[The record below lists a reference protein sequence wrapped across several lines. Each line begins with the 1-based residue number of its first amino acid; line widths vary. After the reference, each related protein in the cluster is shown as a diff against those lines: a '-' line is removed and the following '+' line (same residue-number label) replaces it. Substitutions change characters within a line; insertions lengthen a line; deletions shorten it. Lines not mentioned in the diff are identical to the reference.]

1 MGLGGSMRYHDGKYQ
16 YTEFEMILR
25 CLKMQFSILRH
36 GGFDILVTHAPARHL
51 NDSDDLAHRGFEV
64 FNKLLNKY
72 HPKYFLHGHV
82 HMKYG
87 RKHKRLDQVGDTK
100 VINAFER
107 YVFDFDDTNI
117 EKTI

>member
-1 MGLGGSMRYHDGKYQ
+1 MRYHDGKYQ
-16 YTEFEMILR
+16 YTEFEMKLR
-25 CLKMQFSILRH
+25 CMKMYLSILRH

-51 NDSDDLAHRGFEV
+51 NDSEDLAHRGFEV
-64 FNKLLNKY
+64 FNTLLNKY

-87 RKHKRLDQVGDTK
+87 RKHKRFDQVGETT

-107 YVFDFDDTNI
+107 CVFEF
-117 EKTI
+117 K